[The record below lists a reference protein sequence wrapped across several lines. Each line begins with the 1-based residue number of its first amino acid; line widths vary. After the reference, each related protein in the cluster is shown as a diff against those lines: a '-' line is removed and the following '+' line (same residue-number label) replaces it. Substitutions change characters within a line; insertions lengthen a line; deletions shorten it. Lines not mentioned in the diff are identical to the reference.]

1 LVKIA
6 QREPPTLSFWNLI
19 ELYVLASIRRQYGIP
34 LQKVRKAIEVVR
46 KELGGKRPLLEE
58 AFSTDG
64 VDLFV
69 ERFKKLV
76 NVTDRQLKMFL
87 EESVERIAPDSK
99 GLAER
104 LYPWRLGPD
113 EPKTVEIDPRRAFG
127 RLVIAG
133 TGIPT
138 EIVAERF
145 WAGDSV
151 DHLAREYKLDSE
163 KIQEAIRWEKRAPA
177 A

>member
-1 LVKIA
+1 MDV
-6 QREPPTLSFWNLI
+6 
-19 ELYVLASIRRQYGIP
+19 IR
-34 LQKVRKAIEVVR
+34 KD
-46 KELGGKRPLLEE
+46 LGGKRPLLEE

-76 NVTDRQLKMFL
+76 NVTSEQLKMFL

-99 GLAER
+99 GLALR
-104 LYPWRLGPD
+104 LYPWRRGPN

-145 WAGDSV
+145 WAGDAI
-151 DHLAREYKLDSE
+151 DHLERDYKLSRE
-163 KIQEAIRWEKRAPA
+163 QIEEAIRWEKRAPA